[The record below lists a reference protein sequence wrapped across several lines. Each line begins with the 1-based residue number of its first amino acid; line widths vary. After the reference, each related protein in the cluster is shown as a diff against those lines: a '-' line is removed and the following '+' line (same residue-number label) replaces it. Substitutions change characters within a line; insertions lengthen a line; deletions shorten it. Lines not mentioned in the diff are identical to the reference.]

1 MLGLGPEGDGRSPAD
16 SGGDARVAEFLLLID
31 GVPVTSL
38 DGLFLLVTM
47 LSAFLAFIHT
57 IDSSQIDIDYSCKP
71 NKSGIW
77 GSMICS
83 KTIEL

>member
-38 DGLFLLVTM
+38 DGLFPLVTM

-57 IDSSQIDIDYSCKP
+57 IDSSQIADVSIFKEL
-71 NKSGIW
+71 
-77 GSMICS
+77 
-83 KTIEL
+83 TIFNAIGRNVE

>member
-38 DGLFLLVTM
+38 DGLFLFVTM

-57 IDSSQIDIDYSCKP
+57 IDSSQIADVSIFKEL
-71 NKSGIW
+71 
-77 GSMICS
+77 
-83 KTIEL
+83 TIFNAIGRNVE

>member
-1 MLGLGPEGDGRSPAD
+1 VWCPEGDGRSPAD

-57 IDSSQIDIDYSCKP
+57 IDSSQIADVSIFKEL
-71 NKSGIW
+71 
-77 GSMICS
+77 
-83 KTIEL
+83 TIFNAIGRNVE

>member
-1 MLGLGPEGDGRSPAD
+1 MWCPEGDGRSPAD

-47 LSAFLAFIHT
+47 LSVMCYGKNPPFC
-57 IDSSQIDIDYSCKP
+57 S
-71 NKSGIW
+71 
-77 GSMICS
+77 IC
-83 KTIEL
+83 

>member
-1 MLGLGPEGDGRSPAD
+1 VWCPEGDGRSPAD
-16 SGGDARVAEFLLLID
+16 SGDDARVAEFLLLID

-57 IDSSQIDIDYSCKP
+57 IDSSQIADVSIFKEL
-71 NKSGIW
+71 
-77 GSMICS
+77 
-83 KTIEL
+83 TIFNAIGRNVE